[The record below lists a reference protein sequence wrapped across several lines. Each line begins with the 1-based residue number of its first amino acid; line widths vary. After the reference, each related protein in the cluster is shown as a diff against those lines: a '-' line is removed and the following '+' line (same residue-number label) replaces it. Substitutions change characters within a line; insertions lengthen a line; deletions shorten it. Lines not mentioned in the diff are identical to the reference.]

1 MNSRA
6 AVIALSFRD
15 VEDRFGVQHRCQTAK
30 NMLYFGTGD
39 DVDLLIR
46 VVRKNRETASCTG
59 MSQGQAPSYYY
70 YIQCCS
76 KSQENDCVKWMAR

>member
-1 MNSRA
+1 M
-6 AVIALSFRD
+6 IALSFRD
-15 VEDRFGVQHRCQTAK
+15 VEDRFGVHHRCQTAK

-70 YIQCCS
+70 
-76 KSQENDCVKWMAR
+76 